1 MKKMAFFVLVCI
13 AMAGCATIT
22 ATREEVTSK
31 GTIEQITLKE
41 KNFTV
46 IGTVFLTSSA
56 TIDGNGSIID
66 GSPVTYEMLMKEAK
80 KLEADDIANLRIDT
94 IQKNTEIQ
102 TLKHERTEY
111 GNSIST
117 VSQRI
122 IAQRVV
128 TYNAVALAIKYIE

>member
-1 MKKMAFFVLVCI
+1 MKKMTFFVLVCI

-22 ATREEVTSK
+22 ATREEVASK

-46 IGTVFLTSSA
+46 MGTVFLTSSA

-66 GSPVTYEMLMKEAK
+66 GSPVTYEMLMKEAQ

-94 IQKNTEIQ
+94 IQKSTEIQ
-102 TLKHERTEY
+102 TIKQERAEY
-111 GNSIST
+111 RERIST

-128 TYNAVALAIKYIE
+128 TYNAVALVIKYIE

>member
-1 MKKMAFFVLVCI
+1 MKKMAFCVLVCI

-46 IGTVFLTSSA
+46 IGTIFLTSSA

-102 TLKHERTEY
+102 TLKQERAEY
-111 GNSIST
+111 GERIST
-117 VSQRI
+117 ASQRI

-128 TYNAVALAIKYIE
+128 TYNAVALAIKYID